1 MAPMGNQHRS
11 RFGWNLPPL
20 RTGTPASG
28 DLEALRST
36 MSDALDPLPTGT
48 VQDELTLGE
57 VPCVVCEVENPQATL
72 LWFHGGGFRLGSAR
86 RSKTFGERLAT
97 ATAARVVLVDYALA
111 PEHPFPAALHDAVE
125 AFEEAGARWPG
136 ALVVGGDSAG
146 GGLATA
152 LTVAAE
158 RAGAASPAG
167 LVLLSPWC
175 DLTVSAPS
183 YEANATTDPL
193 FSAASATE
201 ASALYL
207 QGWDAHDP
215 LASPLLAKITGFPST
230 LIFVSTDEV
239 LLDDTRRLTD
249 VLANAGTEVAA
260 HYVPGVRHVWP
271 TLELDHP
278 ASLATLQEIGRFV
291 THCSGALLPGQS

>member
-1 MAPMGNQHRS
+1 MGDQRRS
-11 RFGWNLPPL
+11 LFIWHLPPRRPGTQAPSDL
-20 RTGTPASG
+20 R
-28 DLEALRST
+28 ALRS
-36 MSDALDPLPTGT
+36 MISDALGPSPTGT
-48 VQDELTLGE
+48 VQDELTLGD
-57 VPCVVCEVENPQATL
+57 VPCVVCGVENPQATL
-72 LWFHGGGFRLGSAR
+72 LWFHGGGFRLGSAHQ
-86 RSKTFGERLAT
+86 SAAFGERLAA

-125 AFEEAGARWPG
+125 VFEEARARWPG

-193 FSAASATE
+193 FSAASATD

-215 LASPLLAKITGFPST
+215 LASPLFARISGFPPT
-230 LIFVSTDEV
+230 LIFASTDEV
-239 LLDDTRRLTD
+239 LLDDARRLTY
-249 VLANAGTEVAA
+249 VLAGAGTEVAA
-260 HYVPGVRHVWP
+260 DYVPGVRHVWP
-271 TLELDHP
+271 TLQPDHP
-278 ASLATLQEIGRFV
+278 ASLAALHEIGRFV
-291 THCSGALLPGQS
+291 THRSGAVLPGQS